1 MGFLSTLGRRAL
13 PSCPGILLLALAI
26 NAYSTRI
33 RSGVRMVDLE
43 GDLSS
48 GDSGEWSF
56 CRAGGVV
63 A

>member
-1 MGFLSTLGRRAL
+1 MGKERNED
-13 PSCPGILLLALAI
+13 ILNNKCI
-26 NAYSTRI
+26 YRTRI
-33 RSGVRMVDLE
+33 RSGVRVVDLE

-56 CRAGGVV
+56 CRAGGMV